1 MDTQILFREATRD
14 DAEFISAG
22 FHRAMLMEDE
32 VSEEQI
38 KEFAQKVCTR
48 DDVLYSARNTT
59 IATLTDG
66 TPVGMITA
74 YPGACYRRMREVTMA
89 LMKKEFGLEF
99 PGMEDE
105 TVEGEYYLDSL
116 SVLRQYCSHGIGR
129 RLLEYASAKGQSM
142 GLKVTLVVDPA
153 NPKAKTLYERIGF
166 RDIGN
171 IFIFGHDYIKMVKA

>member
-1 MDTQILFREATRD
+1 MEIVFRDATRD

-22 FHRAMLMEDE
+22 FHRAMLLEDE
-32 VSEEQI
+32 VSETQI
-38 KEFAQKVCTR
+38 KEFAHKVCTR

-74 YPGACYRRMREVTMA
+74 YEGARYRGMREVTMD
-89 LMKKEFGLEF
+89 LMKREFSLEF

-105 TVEGEYYLDSL
+105 TVAGEYYLDSL
-116 SVLRQYCSHGIGR
+116 SVSKPYCSRGIGR
-129 RLLEYASAKGQSM
+129 RLLEYATAKGEAM

-153 NPKAKTLYERIGF
+153 NPKAKALYERIGF
-166 RDIGN
+166 REIGE
-171 IFIFGHDYIKMVKA
+171 IFIFGHDYIKMQKM